1 MRLAIVDWDDIYYSQ
16 WGRVMRLSQAMP
28 EITDK
33 SKCSI
38 VYYNDDTLNKARR
51 QQVWP
56 WFVIVE
62 RKVIKME

>member
-1 MRLAIVDWDDIYYSQ
+1 MLKGICGLFSVVYQKLLEGY
-16 WGRVMRLSQAMP
+16 
-28 EITDK
+28 DK

>member
-1 MRLAIVDWDDIYYSQ
+1 MLKGICGLFGVVYQKLLEGY
-16 WGRVMRLSQAMP
+16 
-28 EITDK
+28 DK

-56 WFVIVE
+56 WFVSAPSGA
-62 RKVIKME
+62 RF

>member
-1 MRLAIVDWDDIYYSQ
+1 MLKGICGLFGVVYQKLLEGY
-16 WGRVMRLSQAMP
+16 
-28 EITDK
+28 DK

-38 VYYNDDTLNKARR
+38 VYYNDDTLDKARR